1 MAKLLYK
8 PFGIIAGLIASRLAA
23 KIFDAV
29 WRKLDREGEGAKPQ
43 PTLRETTTT
52 KAVGGAALQAA
63 TFAGTKVVVDR
74 ASLRTFEH
82 LTGAWAG
89 AKPPKPASDETPAPS
104 A

>member
-8 PFGIIAGLIASRLAA
+8 PFGIIAGLLAGAVATRIFNALWA
-23 KIFDAV
+23 KIDP
-29 WRKLDREGEGAKPQ
+29 DGAEKGPQ
-43 PTLRETTTT
+43 PKLRETSPAR
-52 KAVGGAALQAA
+52 AVAGTALQAA
-63 TFAGTKVVVDR
+63 TFAGTKAVVDR

-89 AKPPKPASDETPAPS
+89 DKPPKPSDQATS